1 MNEKYQ
7 IERISKQIE
16 QIALFVSCAY
26 EQGLI
31 VAETDSLKRELK
43 RLKDLYSEKIAIEDR
58 LFIEDRKVA

>member
-1 MNEKYQ
+1 MSEKYQ

-31 VAETDSLKRELK
+31 VAETDNLKRELK

-58 LFIEDRKVA
+58 LFIEARKAA